1 MYRVTIEWMGLAVSI
16 STGDQPPPW
25 ITIRCRR
32 QKLETAYTHPI
43 LCLILTAIKVRD
55 TKIPNLTPNKVRKT
69 HIYLYR
75 IQLFPPVLSQIV
87 PKKPGIRSADE
98 TGANEFR
105 KREGLYAEE
114 VAGDTGEDTGN
125 VIGAH

>member
-1 MYRVTIEWMGLAVSI
+1 MCRVTIQWMGLAVSI
-16 STGDQPPPW
+16 STGDRPPPW
-25 ITIRCRR
+25 ISIRCRPP
-32 QKLETAYTHPI
+32 KLETAYTHPI

-55 TKIPNLTPNKVRKT
+55 IKIQNLTLNKVRKT

-87 PKKPGIRSADE
+87 PKKPGIGPADE
-98 TGANEFR
+98 TGADELR

-114 VAGDTGEDTGN
+114 VAGDTGESPGN